1 MFMPGRVQLV
11 AGYVRIVHAIYLKV
25 QFLTAEINILNK
37 GGSVMQTNDRTFL
50 LQVEK
55 ARQKL
60 YQTQQRYGIL
70 THPKVV
76 EQSVA
81 LDHLLNQYSYPQRIS

>member
-1 MFMPGRVQLV
+1 
-11 AGYVRIVHAIYLKV
+11 
-25 QFLTAEINILNK
+25 
-37 GGSVMQTNDRTFL
+37 MQINDRSFL

>member
-1 MFMPGRVQLV
+1 MQKNE
-11 AGYVRIVHAIYLKV
+11 RI
-25 QFLTAEINILNK
+25 T
-37 GGSVMQTNDRTFL
+37 L
-50 LQVEK
+50 LRVEK

-76 EQSVA
+76 EQSA
-81 LDHLLNQYSYPQRIS
+81 LLDHLLNQYSSTQRIG

>member
-1 MFMPGRVQLV
+1 M
-11 AGYVRIVHAIYLKV
+11 K
-25 QFLTAEINILNK
+25 
-37 GGSVMQTNDRTFL
+37 TNECITL
-50 LQVEK
+50 LRVEK

-70 THPKVV
+70 THPKVI

-81 LDHLLNQYSYPQRIS
+81 LDHLLNLYSYPPRIS